1 MRTILASDNDLESF
15 QAVSQDGKTQTE
27 SSSLPKLRRKILR
40 SPKCLGFGGQSTR
53 AKGVT
58 ECVTNLQRGLP
69 RHQPSL
75 WLSNDL
81 QICGVKPHKAGQS
94 TTGK

>member
-15 QAVSQDGKTQTE
+15 QAMSQDRKTQTE
-27 SSSLPKLRRKILR
+27 SRSRSKLRRKIWG
-40 SPKCLGFGGQSTR
+40 SPKQLGFGGQSIR
-53 AKGVT
+53 DKGVAQS
-58 ECVTNLQRGLP
+58 VMDLQRGLP
-69 RHQPSL
+69 RLYPSL

-81 QICGVKPHKAGQS
+81 QICGVKPHKAGES